1 MQTRIDQRF
10 RSQRARGFKF
20 EEAWLLWEDYERWVD
35 EALTTRGGSGLALSI
50 VHEKIAYCGADLQVW
65 GAIKTHSDVE
75 KIKLQKQVEYL
86 NMRETTEKAGLN
98 FWRLVSS

>member
-10 RSQRARGFKF
+10 RSQGARSFKF
-20 EEAWLLWEDYERWVD
+20 EEAWLLWEDYERRVD
-35 EALTTRGGSGLALSI
+35 EAWTARGGSGLALSI
-50 VHEKIAYCGADLQVW
+50 VHEKIAYCGADLQAW